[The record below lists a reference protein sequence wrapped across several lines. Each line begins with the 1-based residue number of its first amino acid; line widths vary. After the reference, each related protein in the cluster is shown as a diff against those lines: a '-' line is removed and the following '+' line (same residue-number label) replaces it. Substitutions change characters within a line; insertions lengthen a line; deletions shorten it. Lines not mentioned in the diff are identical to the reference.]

1 MSRAESIYPLKER
14 IEKEIV
20 KINADKHNR
29 EILTRYY
36 KIRFGQVASATLF
49 NELNR
54 LNTMSKILDKKYE
67 KATVKDI
74 ENLVFDVDKRC
85 KHPSTANRHMKI
97 LKTFYRWVKGCHD
110 REYPPEVKWI
120 KMKQVP
126 PLSVTEKD
134 LISYDECIGITE
146 KATNLRDRAL
156 FQCKLDAG
164 CRMGEILT
172 VRVGEVELNDM
183 GAVLQSDG
191 KTGKAPLILTWSAK
205 TLAMWL
211 NIHPFRDDPSA
222 PLWPLLDRDKPIQLS
237 YAGAYRNFKK
247 CVRRSGIKKRVWPHL
262 FKHVSCSYDSEIGLP
277 ESYRKYKHHWT
288 PGSKMARVY
297 EHLSSSIIP
306 KIQFESMKLM
316 NHEVDETKIQ
326 TKKQAVDLFKHC
338 NRCEFENPRDSRF
351 CNRCAFPLKERE
363 QFEKSLEQVRLDMVI
378 NKIKDD
384 PEKMEKIISMIG

>member
-1 MSRAESIYPLKER
+1 MSRAELIYPLKKK
-14 IEKEIV
+14 IESEIS
-20 KINADKHNR
+20 KINSDKYNSA
-29 EILTRYY
+29 ILTRYY
-36 KIRFGQVASATLF
+36 RVRFGQVASATLY

-54 LNTMSKILDKKYE
+54 LNKMSAILGKKYE
-67 KATVKDI
+67 DATTQDI
-74 ENLVFDVDKRC
+74 ENLVFEVDKRC
-85 KHPSTANRHMKI
+85 KHPSTSNRHWKI
-97 LKTFYRWVKGCHD
+97 LKTFYRWMRGGQGS
-110 REYPPEVKWI
+110 EYPPEVKWI

-134 LISYDECIGITE
+134 LISYDECIRITE
-146 KATNLRDRAL
+146 KATNLRDKAL

-172 VRVGEVELNDM
+172 VQVGEVELNDI

-211 NIHPFRDDPSA
+211 NIHPFRDNPSA
-222 PLWPLLDRDKPIQLS
+222 PLWPLLDRDKPMQMS
-237 YAGAYRNFKK
+237 YAAAYQVFRK
-247 CVRRSGIKKRVWPHL
+247 CVKRSGIKKRVWPHL
-262 FKHVSCSYDSEIGLP
+262 LKHVSCSYDSEIGLP

-306 KIQFESMKLM
+306 KIQAESMKLM
-316 NHEVDETKIQ
+316 NHPIDESKIRKIELK
-326 TKKQAVDLFKHC
+326 TELSRKC
-338 NRCEFENPRDSRF
+338 NRCEFENARDSIY

-363 QFEKSLEQVRLDMVI
+363 QFEKSLEQARLETVI
-378 NKIKDD
+378 NKIRDS
-384 PEKMEKIISMIG
+384 PEKLERIISILG